1 MRGEFAGFSGLS
13 AGGKG
18 RQGKGEKEGCWGETV
33 REIIWGIGLW
43 MVKRNDR
50 RGREMV

>member
-18 RQGKGEKEGCWGETV
+18 GRGRERRKAVGGETV
-33 REIIWGIGLW
+33 REIIWGIGF
-43 MVKRNDR
+43 VDGEKK
-50 RGREMV
+50 